1 MSDNTVKFRLFILII
16 VSVLVR
22 AFISASIDLSNDELN
37 YWAYALYPDLSHF
50 DHPPMVGFIIQLFT
64 FNLTFQ
70 NELFIRLASVII
82 GALNTFIIFHI
93 GRKIKDEATGLFAAL
108 LYNSSIYCFFIAGVF
123 ILPDTP
129 LLLFWLI
136 SFYFLLGSLPDK
148 GISLKSRKYIILAGM
163 AIGLG
168 MLSKYT
174 AVFLWAGAFAYIIIY
189 NRNWFKTK
197 ELYIAVLVS
206 AIIFIPVIIWN
217 FQNNFI
223 SFTFQ
228 GDRVSI
234 TQSRL
239 RLDFIGTEILGQFFY
254 NNPVNFI
261 VIITALI
268 AVFKKRIFINPD
280 YQKLLLFW
288 SLPIIILF
296 IAFSL
301 TKRTLPHWSAPG
313 YTGLILI
320 ASAYLR
326 GKTEGRIPYSIKSAL
341 ALLSVVLIFGYIQIK
356 SGLFFSDTQNTAP
369 DNLGENDISLD
380 LYGWNQLS
388 EKFQEVYNRDV
399 SSGDMQKA
407 SPIITFR
414 WFPAANFDYYIGR
427 KLKINTYAM
436 GGFDNI
442 RNYFWINN
450 KRGMIN
456 LGQDAYFIA
465 SSRDYRNPFKLYSVN
480 FEKIIPSDTIRIT
493 RNGKNVMNYLLYK
506 MKGLENSFE

>member
-1 MSDNTVKFRLFILII
+1 M
-16 VSVLVR
+16 LVR
-22 AFISASIDLSNDELN
+22 ALISASLDLSNDEVN

-70 NELFIRLASVII
+70 SELFVRLASVII
-82 GALNTFIIFHI
+82 GGINTYIIFNI
-93 GRKIKDEATGLFAAL
+93 GKKIKDELTGLYAAL
-108 LYNSSIYCFFIAGVF
+108 LYNASIYCFFIAGVF

-129 LLLFWLI
+129 LLLFWLL

-148 GISLKSRKYIILAGM
+148 SISAKSRKYIILAGM

-174 AVFLWAGAFAYIIIY
+174 AVFLWAGALGYIIIY
-189 NRNWFKTK
+189 NRNWLKAK
-197 ELYIAVLVS
+197 EFYIAVLIS

-228 GDRVSI
+228 GDRISM
-234 TQSRL
+234 TRSGL

-261 VIITALI
+261 IIITALI
-268 AVFKKRIFINPD
+268 AVFKKRVFLNPD
-280 YQKLLLFW
+280 YQKLLLLW

-313 YTGLILI
+313 YIGLILI

-326 GKTEGRIPYSIKSAL
+326 EKSEKGIPYSIKSAI
-341 ALLSVVLIFGYIQIK
+341 ALLSAILIFGLIQVK
-356 SGLFFSDTQNTAP
+356 TGLFFSDTHNTAP

-380 LYGWNQLS
+380 LFGWDQLS
-388 EKFQEVYNRDV
+388 EKFQELYNRDIK
-399 SSGDMQKA
+399 SGDIQKTT
-407 SPIITFR
+407 PIITFR
-414 WFPAANFDYYIGR
+414 WFPAANFDYYIGS
-427 KLKINTYAM
+427 KLKINTYAI

-456 LGQDAYFIA
+456 SGQDAYFIA
-465 SSRDYRNPFKLYSVN
+465 SSRDYQDPFKLYSVN
-480 FEKIIPSDTIRIT
+480 FEKIIPSDTIRIM
-493 RNGKNVMNYLLYK
+493 RSGKNVMNYLVYK
-506 MKGLENSFE
+506 MKGLKIPFE